1 MRKTAFCFLLA
12 CIMAGGYAR
21 AQGSD
26 TAGIPEDVFYLMPS
40 FGEGSVYFSDKSP
53 AHGRLNI
60 CAVDNSLRF
69 IDDSGQEL
77 SVSDIGNVRHVII
90 DGVMFIRNNG
100 AFYRVYPLAPDL
112 GIALRR
118 AVRIKYDGKPGAY
131 GSVEYTSSI
140 TEYGTIY
147 GSDGTTYNLNKDKKY
162 PYVVSEILFF
172 YRGNSVEAFNKKN
185 LRKSFPGKKDEIDLY
200 FKSGKAPKTAEE
212 ALELLEGWNE

>member
-1 MRKTAFCFLLA
+1 MIPVNVFQIKT
-12 CIMAGGYAR
+12 
-21 AQGSD
+21 
-26 TAGIPEDVFYLMPS
+26 
-40 FGEGSVYFSDKSP
+40 
-53 AHGRLNI
+53 
-60 CAVDNSLRF
+60 
-69 IDDSGQEL
+69 QEL

-100 AFYRVYPLAPDL
+100 AFYRVYSLAPDL

-131 GSVEYTSSI
+131 GAVDYTSSI

-162 PYVVSEILFF
+162 PYVVSETLFL

-200 FKSGKAPKTAEE
+200 FKSGNVPKTAEE

>member
-12 CIMAGGYAR
+12 CLMAGGYAR

-131 GSVEYTSSI
+131 GSVDYTSSI

-147 GSDGTTYNLNKDKKY
+147 GSDGTTYNLNK
-162 PYVVSEILFF
+162 
-172 YRGNSVEAFNKKN
+172 YRGNSVVVFNEKN
-185 LRKSFPGKKDEIDLY
+185 LKKSFPGKKDEIDLY